1 MTQYTGRA
9 LTPQISFAS
18 TSASNESR
26 VGARRSRFNGQTLFP
41 LKISML
47 WGPHHLFKTHG
58 PRRVLRAQETRSMD
72 DPLEDWNVALSWYT
86 IFLITLLFFC
96 SYPSTFSRHSD
107 SPLLILLV
115 ANRCLPLL
123 IDPPVDLH
131 RMRFSQPISLK
142 IIRGTSLS
150 RANSKMQFIYILLPL
165 FYSVGSLASPGP
177 NDKVTQYNCANHIY
191 SEAEVGNFFK
201 AAAVELA
208 KTQMGQP
215 PKMPLL
221 NPYEPKPSSP
231 SLKHEYFSFYAARLK
246 GLKVMKFV
254 VINEAQ
260 KRRSP

>member
-1 MTQYTGRA
+1 
-9 LTPQISFAS
+9 
-18 TSASNESR
+18 
-26 VGARRSRFNGQTLFP
+26 
-41 LKISML
+41 
-47 WGPHHLFKTHG
+47 
-58 PRRVLRAQETRSMD
+58 
-72 DPLEDWNVALSWYT
+72 
-86 IFLITLLFFC
+86 
-96 SYPSTFSRHSD
+96 
-107 SPLLILLV
+107 
-115 ANRCLPLL
+115 
-123 IDPPVDLH
+123 
-131 RMRFSQPISLK
+131 
-142 IIRGTSLS
+142 
-150 RANSKMQFIYILLPL
+150 MQFIYILLPL

-246 GLKVMKFV
+246 GLKGAVMKFV

-260 KRRSP
+260 KPVSMAWGINAKYPCDKRIVKTSEVKKPWNSHRQERLWREHLGHLPSNLRR